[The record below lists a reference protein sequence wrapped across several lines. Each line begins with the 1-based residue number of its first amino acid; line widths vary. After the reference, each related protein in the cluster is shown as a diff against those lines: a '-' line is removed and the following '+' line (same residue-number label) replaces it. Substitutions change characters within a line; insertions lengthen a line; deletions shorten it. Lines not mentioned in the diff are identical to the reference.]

1 MIFLI
6 GALFTVLV
14 GTAELYLCR
23 RFGASKRFS
32 VLLPANRSIWE
43 QLKVIFWPMVI
54 FSVAEY
60 FNYGTYFENFI
71 AAKAV
76 SVLFAMI
83 WSIALSYV
91 FDSVWGKRS
100 FASDVCIT
108 SLSSA
113 AGWTA
118 NYALVKNYCLSS
130 QFEKVSGTAVILA
143 LMLCF
148 ALFTF
153 TVPQKSI
160 FREREM

>member
-32 VLLPANRSIWE
+32 LLLPANRSIWE

-83 WSIALSYV
+83 WNIMLSYI

-100 FASDVCIT
+100 FALDVCIT
-108 SLSSA
+108 ALSSA
-113 AGWTA
+113 TGWAA

-130 QFEKVSGTAVILA
+130 QFEKISGTAVILA

>member
-83 WSIALSYV
+83 WNIMLSYI

-100 FASDVCIT
+100 FALDVCIT
-108 SLSSA
+108 ALSSA
-113 AGWTA
+113 TGWAA

-130 QFEKVSGTAVILA
+130 QFEKISGTAVILA

-160 FREREM
+160 FRKREM